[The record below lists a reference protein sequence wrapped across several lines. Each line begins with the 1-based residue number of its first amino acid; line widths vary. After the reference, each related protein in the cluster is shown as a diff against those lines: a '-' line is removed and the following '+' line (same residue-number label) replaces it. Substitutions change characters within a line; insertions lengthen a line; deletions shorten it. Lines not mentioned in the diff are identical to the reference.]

1 MSATKR
7 YRRVVV
13 WMRRGLRV
21 QDHAPL
27 WYAIRDAEEVVP
39 VVCLQDDDR
48 YRTATPRRTFLR
60 GALKD
65 LDANL
70 RRSGSRL
77 FVRRGRPEE
86 EIPAAAL
93 AHEADA
99 VYATSVYDAPTRE
112 RDGRIAAS
120 LKHQGSEW
128 VTLKDAVLFEAREV
142 LAASGSPYR
151 VFTPYRNAWLQR
163 QAEISPPFPIVR
175 RIASPSPGRGDT
187 TLDRLPGFG
196 SQIQPEGESAARR
209 RLKEFVQS
217 ALYTY
222 SQTRDLPGIDGTS
235 KMSAHLA
242 NGTISI
248 RTVYDAIRERVD
260 DAPNKERKSID
271 VFINELIWRE
281 FYYQILA
288 NFPFVVEHAFR
299 EEFRGLRWSENR
311 EHFAAWSE
319 GRTGYPIV
327 DAAMRQLQREG
338 WMHNRARMI
347 VASFL
352 TKDLHINWQRGE
364 QYFFDHLI
372 DADVASNNGGWQ
384 WTAGTGTDASPW
396 FRIFNPILQGE
407 KFDPDGAYVRRYVP
421 ELSGIPAKAIHKP
434 WVLAPAEQKAA
445 GCTLGVEY
453 PERIVRHEEE
463 RLVTLELYRNPR
475 GSSGRHRTYLKE
487 SS

>member
-1 MSATKR
+1 MSAKKR

-21 QDHAPL
+21 QDQAPL

-39 VVCLQDDDR
+39 AVCLQDDER
-48 YRTATPRRTFLR
+48 HRIPTPRRQFLR
-60 GALKD
+60 SALTD

-93 AHEADA
+93 AHKADA
-99 VYATSVYDAPTRE
+99 VYATGVYDGPTLE
-112 RDGRIAAS
+112 RDRRIAVS
-120 LKHQGSEW
+120 LERQGTQW
-128 VTLKDAVLFEAREV
+128 VTLKDAVLFEAKEI
-142 LAASGSPYR
+142 LASNGLPYR
-151 VFTPYRNAWLQR
+151 VFTPYRNAWVRRQR
-163 QAEISPPFPIVR
+163 DVPSPFPAVR
-175 RIASPSPGRGDT
+175 SIASPSPRTGDT
-187 TLDRLPGFG
+187 TLGRVPGFG
-196 SQIQPEGESAARR
+196 SLSEPGGESAAAR
-209 RLKEFVQS
+209 RLREFIRS
-217 ALYTY
+217 GLETY
-222 SQTRDLPGIDGTS
+222 SHMRDLPGIDGTS
-235 KMSAHLA
+235 RLSAHLA

-248 RTVYDAIRERVD
+248 RTVYHAVRERGD
-260 DAPNKERKSID
+260 HAPNRERKSID

-288 NFPFVVEHAFR
+288 NFPFVVEGAFR
-299 EEFRGLRWSENR
+299 EEFRSLRWSENTG
-311 EHFAAWSE
+311 HFAAWSE

-327 DAAMRQLQREG
+327 DAAMRQLLSEG

-372 DADVASNNGGWQ
+372 DADIASNNGGWQ

-421 ELSGIPAKAIHKP
+421 ELSGLPASAVHKP
-434 WVLAPAEQKAA
+434 WVLATTEQKAA
-445 GCTLGVEY
+445 RCTLGVEY

-463 RLVTLELYRNPR
+463 RLVTLELYKNPR
-475 GSSGRHRTYLKE
+475 GSSGGHRTHPKE
-487 SS
+487 ER

>member
-1 MSATKR
+1 MSAPKR
-7 YRRVVV
+7 YKRVVV

-27 WYAIRDAEEVVP
+27 WHAIHDAEEVVP

-48 YRTATPRRTFLR
+48 YRKATPRRTFLR

-77 FVRRGRPEE
+77 FVRRGSPEE

-93 AHEADA
+93 AHKADA

-112 RDGRIAAS
+112 RDGRIGAL
-120 LKHQGSEW
+120 LKRQGSHW
-128 VTLKDAVLFEAREV
+128 VTLKDTVLFEANEV

-151 VFTPYRNAWLQR
+151 VFTPYRNAWLDR
-163 QAEISPPFPIVR
+163 CAEVTPSFPIVR
-175 RIASPSPGRGDT
+175 SIASPSPKPGDCA
-187 TLDRLPGFG
+187 LDRIPGFG
-196 SQIQPEGESAARR
+196 SPAEPCGESAARR
-209 RLKEFVQS
+209 RLKEFVECG
-217 ALYTY
+217 LDTY

-248 RTVYDAIRERVD
+248 RTIYHAVRERGD
-260 DAPNKERKSID
+260 SALKGERKSIE

-288 NFPFVVEHAFR
+288 NFPFVVEGAFR
-299 EEFRGLRWSENR
+299 EEFRSLRWSENA

-327 DAAMRQLQREG
+327 DAAMRQLRSEG

-364 QYFFDHLI
+364 EYFFDHLI
-372 DADVASNNGGWQ
+372 DADIASNNGGWQ

-421 ELSGIPAKAIHKP
+421 ELSGLPSKAIHQP
-434 WVLAPAEQKAA
+434 WVLSPTEQKAA
-445 GCTLGVEY
+445 GRTLGVEY
-453 PERIVRHEEE
+453 PGRIVRHEEE
-463 RLVTLELYRNPR
+463 RLVTLGLYRNPT
-475 GSSGRHRTYLKE
+475 GSSGRHRTHPKE
-487 SS
+487 E